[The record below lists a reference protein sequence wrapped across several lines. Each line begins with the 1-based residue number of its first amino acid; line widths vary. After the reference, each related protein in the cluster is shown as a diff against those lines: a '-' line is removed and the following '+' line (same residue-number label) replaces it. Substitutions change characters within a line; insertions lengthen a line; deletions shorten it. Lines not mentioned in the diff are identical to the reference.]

1 MGYNFTNLTS
11 NQDVMAN
18 CLVDYPSWNK
28 HSRDAICKCHLSRA
42 ALVFLQV
49 CSITH
54 LTSTQGLE
62 STFTPQ
68 DGFGIPIPIEKLL
81 KLWFEHTAFHEI
93 DIFFSRHQ
101 EDTEW
106 VICRRTGL
114 SYYFKTI
121 SASSVITTR

>member
-1 MGYNFTNLTS
+1 MRYANAISHGQHLFFYRCVPSHTLQAHKDS
-11 NQDVMAN
+11 N
-18 CLVDYPSWNK
+18 
-28 HSRDAICKCHLSRA
+28 
-42 ALVFLQV
+42 
-49 CSITH
+49 
-54 LTSTQGLE
+54 E

-81 KLWFEHTAFHEI
+81 KLWFEHTALHEI
-93 DIFFSRHQ
+93 DNFFSRHQ

-106 VICRRTGL
+106 VICRKTGL